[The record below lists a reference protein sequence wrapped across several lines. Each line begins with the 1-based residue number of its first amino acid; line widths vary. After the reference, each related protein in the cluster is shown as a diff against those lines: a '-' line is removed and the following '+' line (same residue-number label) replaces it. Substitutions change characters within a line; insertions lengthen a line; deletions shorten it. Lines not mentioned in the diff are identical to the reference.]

1 MSIKEGENSQRPS
14 QERPSG
20 VNETKFRS
28 MFKLSPVGMAQV
40 SAKTSKFV
48 QVNEKF
54 CEWTAY
60 LAQELTPADITYIED
75 RAFNNESHQW
85 FADQSRAMQHRWFDV
100 FAFRLDGA
108 DSRKVAILFDDVG
121 LQKGAEQKLIESEK
135 RLRIAITAVSDV
147 VWTNDSDGLMQGGQS
162 GWGKFTGQSH
172 EAYQGLG
179 WSRAI
184 HPDDVQQTIDDWKNE
199 QSQASPAFSGIQHIA
214 GNCMQQKSKNA
225 WRKPVKIKFQAITG
239 SS

>member
-14 QERPSG
+14 QEGPSG
-20 VNETKFRS
+20 VNETEFRS
-28 MFKLSPVGMAQV
+28 MFELSLVGMAQV

-60 LAQELTPADITYIED
+60 LAQELAPADITYIED

-85 FADQSRAMQHRWFDV
+85 FADQSRAMQHWLFDV
-100 FAFRLDGA
+100 FAFRLDRA
-108 DSRKVAILFDDVG
+108 DSRKVAILFGDVS

-135 RLRIAITAVSDV
+135 RLRMAITAVSDV
-147 VWTNDSDGLMQGGQS
+147 VWTNDSDGLMKGKQS
-162 GWGKFTGQSH
+162 SWGKFTGQSH
-172 EAYQGLG
+172 EDYQGLG

-184 HPDDVQQTIDDWKNE
+184 HSDDVQQTIDDWKSE
-199 QSQASPAFSGIQHIA
+199 QSQASPAFSDIQYIT

-225 WRKPVKIKFQAITG
+225 WRKPMKIKFQAITG
-239 SS
+239 SP

>member
-1 MSIKEGENSQRPS
+1 
-14 QERPSG
+14 
-20 VNETKFRS
+20 
-28 MFKLSPVGMAQV
+28 
-40 SAKTSKFV
+40 
-48 QVNEKF
+48 
-54 CEWTAY
+54 
-60 LAQELTPADITYIED
+60 
-75 RAFNNESHQW
+75 
-85 FADQSRAMQHRWFDV
+85 MQHRWFDV
-100 FAFRLDGA
+100 FAFRLDWA
-108 DSRKVAILFDDVG
+108 NSRKVAILFDDVSS
-121 LQKGAEQKLIESEK
+121 QKGAEQKLIESGK

-225 WRKPVKIKFQAITG
+225 
-239 SS
+239 